1 MLASLRKRNANDASP
16 SDSLTKRQ
24 IRSASKGVSTNVE
37 PTITNHGSSTPTTL
51 VQENFAPKT
60 LTCSVPSSAGQDSMN
75 RKLNFD
81 SSESER
87 KLEAY
92 RRALDPPP
100 FHLDTPPENEDD
112 QALEHKE
119 VVVTQTAERTI
130 AREGQGN
137 ENVNTSGASITPVA
151 HEYNKRVVKPRKLT
165 VSPFVGTEAQKAYTV
180 RKSIDTL
187 YSMVCEHG

>member
-1 MLASLRKRNANDASP
+1 
-16 SDSLTKRQ
+16 
-24 IRSASKGVSTNVE
+24 
-37 PTITNHGSSTPTTL
+37 
-51 VQENFAPKT
+51 
-60 LTCSVPSSAGQDSMN
+60 MN

-81 SSESER
+81 SSESKR

-92 RRALDPPP
+92 RRAPDPPP
-100 FHLDTPPENEDD
+100 FHLDTPLENEDD

-151 HEYNKRVVKPRKLT
+151 HEYNRRVVKPRKLT

-187 YSMVCEHG
+187 YSMVCEHGKK